1 MGPLMLDCA
10 TYELSAEER
19 EILQHPLV
27 GGVILFSRN
36 YHDKRQVQAL
46 TQEIQRAAGRRL
58 IIGVDHEGGR
68 VQRFREQFTAIP
80 AMGKIAQV
88 ANSDAD
94 QEALAS
100 ACGHVLAWE
109 LKQVG
114 IDLSFG
120 PVLDVNRQSEVIG
133 DRGFSD
139 APEEVI
145 RLARPLIQAMQQQGM
160 PATAKHFPGHGSVA
174 PDSHVA
180 LPVDERDP
188 DEINAVDMQP
198 FRALIADI
206 DAMMPAHVIYSQADD
221 KPAGFSSFWLQT
233 MLRQS
238 LQFDGVIFSDDLSM
252 HGASVAG
259 NYTERAEAALTAG
272 CDMVL
277 ACNNAAGAIH
287 ILDNLTGFNAP
298 NSRLEALLARRPA
311 ADADNHYQHAKKLL
325 ARYDR

>member
-10 TYELSAEER
+10 SYELSTEER
-19 EILQHPLV
+19 EILQHPMV

-36 YHDKRQVQAL
+36 YHDKRQLRAL
-46 TQEIQRAAGRRL
+46 TQEIQQAAKRRL

-68 VQRFREQFTAIP
+68 VQRFREHFSAIP
-80 AMGKIAQV
+80 AMGNIAQLTSS
-88 ANSDAD
+88 AAD

-100 ACGHVLAWE
+100 ACGHILAWE

-120 PVLDVNRQSEVIG
+120 PVLDVNRQSQVIG
-133 DRGFSD
+133 DRAFSD

-145 RLARPLIQAMQQQGM
+145 RIARPLIHAMQHQGM
-160 PATAKHFPGHGSVA
+160 PATAKHFPGHGSVV

-180 LPVDERDP
+180 LPVDERDLQA
-188 DEINAVDMQP
+188 ITAADMHP

-206 DAMMPAHVIYSQADD
+206 DAIMPAHVIYAQADEN
-221 KPAGFSSFWLQT
+221 PAGFSPYWLQKI
-233 MLRQS
+233 LRQS
-238 LQFDGVIFSDDLSM
+238 LQFNGVIFSDDLSM

-259 NYTERAEAALTAG
+259 NYTERAEAALNAG

-287 ILDNLTGFNAP
+287 ILDNLSEFTYQNP
-298 NSRLEALLARRPA
+298 RLETLLARRPA
-311 ADADNHYQHAKKLL
+311 ADADNHYQHAIKLL